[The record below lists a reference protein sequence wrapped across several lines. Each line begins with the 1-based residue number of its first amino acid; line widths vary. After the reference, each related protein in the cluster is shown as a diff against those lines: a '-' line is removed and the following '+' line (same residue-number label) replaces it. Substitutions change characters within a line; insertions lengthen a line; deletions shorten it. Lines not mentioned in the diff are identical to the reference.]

1 MFICVEYVEESQVDG
16 RVIVLSNFTSRV
28 HVREVLLY
36 KYGQREI
43 FFKKRVICLSLREV
57 VDKKNACIKKLNTT

>member
-1 MFICVEYVEESQVDG
+1 MFICVEDVEESQVDG

-43 FFKKRVICLSLREV
+43 FFKKKGNLFVIERSSGQKECLY
-57 VDKKNACIKKLNTT
+57 